1 MRHGAATHESPLE
14 WWRPQSAA
22 PAHADAPAVPVAL
35 SPGSAVPFWSLMGF
49 TFVLLF
55 APQSYFPALAA
66 LRPAFLLAALG
77 IGFYVYDRWSR
88 RQPIVVWTRELRL
101 VCYLALWAAAGIPF
115 SIWPGGSFAL
125 MADNYVKTLAIFCL
139 LSHVA
144 VGTARLR
151 QVAWSLTFMA
161 IGLSGFAVYNYLTGA
176 VIENQ
181 RLLGNEG
188 SLTKNPN
195 DMALM
200 INLIVPLTVG
210 LFLTSKEAHTRAVL
224 LTAIGL
230 EAATVV
236 LTYSRAG
243 ALTLGLIF
251 FLYFWKLRRRPE
263 RKLFYAVLV
272 AGVLALPL
280 LPSAYFDRL
289 GTITD
294 IQADRTGSAQE
305 RWADMVIAM
314 KKSLSNPIKG
324 SGIGMNVLTMNEER
338 QTWRA
343 VHNVYLEL
351 VLDLGFPGL
360 VLFVMLLTSCIQGT
374 LWAQR
379 RNRPGRGHALF
390 HMAEGVQV
398 SLIAYAVAAMFHPV
412 SYHFYFYYIAG
423 LAVAVRRL
431 SAAESGVR
439 A

>member
-1 MRHGAATHESPLE
+1 MRHGAAAQQPGLE
-14 WWRPQSAA
+14 WWRPQPAVARAEASSAAA
-22 PAHADAPAVPVAL
+22 PAAP
-35 SPGSAVPFWSLMGF
+35 GTGVPFWSLMGF
-49 TFVLLF
+49 TVVLLF
-55 APQSYFPALAA
+55 APQSYIPALAT
-66 LRPAFLLAALG
+66 LRPAFLLAGLG

-101 VCYLALWAAAGIPF
+101 VSCLALWAAAGIPF

-125 MADNYVKTLAIFCL
+125 MADNFVKTLAIFWL

-144 VGTARLR
+144 VSAVRLR
-151 QVAWSLTFMA
+151 QVAWSLTVMA
-161 IGLSGFAVYNYLTGA
+161 VGLSAFAVYNYLTGA
-176 VIENQ
+176 VIEHQ

-210 LFLTSKEAHTRAVL
+210 LFLSSKEAHTRAVL
-224 LTAIGL
+224 LAAIGL
-230 EAATVV
+230 EAVTVV

-280 LPSAYFDRL
+280 LPSTYFDRL

-314 KKSLSNPIKG
+314 KKSLTNPIKG
-324 SGIGMNVLTMNEER
+324 YGIGMNVLTMNEER

-351 VLDLGFPGL
+351 ALDLGFPGL
-360 VLFVMLLTSCIQGT
+360 VLFLMLLSACIQGT
-374 LWAQR
+374 LLAQR
-379 RNRPGRGHALF
+379 RSRPGTNRALF

-431 SAAESGVR
+431 SAAEETVR